1 MEKNYFY
8 TAAFALPLAIAAGN
22 SDAFWHRDVQN
33 DAAAPSAAEQVSDK
47 AAQKNEQKRIKKRN
61 EA

>member
-1 MEKNYFY
+1 MKKLLY

-47 AAQKNEQKRIKKRN
+47 GCAEN
-61 EA
+61 EAKKN